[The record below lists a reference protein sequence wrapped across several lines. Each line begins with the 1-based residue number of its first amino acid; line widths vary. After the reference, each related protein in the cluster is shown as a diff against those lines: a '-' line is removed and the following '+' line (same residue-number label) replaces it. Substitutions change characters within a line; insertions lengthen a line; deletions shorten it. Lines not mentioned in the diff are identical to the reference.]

1 MGLVVDLWGWEWS
14 IGAGSGVRGYW
25 GREWGW
31 RWSIGVGIGAESG
44 ALGLVVG
51 GVGGGVGRGLIVG
64 PIMGVGGGG
73 SSIGPCPPYNTA
85 FTPL

>member
-1 MGLVVDLWGWEWS
+1 MGLEVGLSGVLEVGEWGIGAEWGS
-14 IGAGSGVRGYW
+14 GAGS
-25 GREWGW
+25 
-31 RWSIGVGIGAESG
+31 GAESG
-44 ALGLVVG
+44 ALGLVVVG